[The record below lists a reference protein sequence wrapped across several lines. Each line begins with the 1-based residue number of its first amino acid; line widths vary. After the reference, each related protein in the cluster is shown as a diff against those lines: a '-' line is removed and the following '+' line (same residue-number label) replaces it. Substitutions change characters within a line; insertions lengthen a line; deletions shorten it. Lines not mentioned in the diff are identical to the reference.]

1 MAIFL
6 VSLRKSRI
14 DHDAD
19 PCNRQV
25 EDQLFRIHRYYL
37 TQGSEVFRSMFTSP
51 SGEGKAP
58 DGMRD
63 EQPITLPEVNVR
75 EFEALMDYFYLP

>member
-1 MAIFL
+1 
-6 VSLRKSRI
+6 
-14 DHDAD
+14 
-19 PCNRQV
+19 
-25 EDQLFRIHRYYL
+25 
-37 TQGSEVFRSMFTSP
+37 MFTSP